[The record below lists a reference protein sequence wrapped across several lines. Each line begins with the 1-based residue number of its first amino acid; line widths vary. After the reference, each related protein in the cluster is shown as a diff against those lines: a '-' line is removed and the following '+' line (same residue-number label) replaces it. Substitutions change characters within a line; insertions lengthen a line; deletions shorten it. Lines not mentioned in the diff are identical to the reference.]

1 MEKIADILSSKI
13 DTLNEDDQN
22 VLKKLI
28 SKLKSFAHT
37 PLNRKHCLRMKPFI
51 ESEEITRLVANV
63 IQSYELKLM
72 PNSCFS
78 MYDSRGYYYSIALL
92 TCCIVFEKGD
102 FKQAYSVL
110 ENEVEKE
117 NKKNILVSERG
128 GENYYVMARILKIF
142 KKDTD
147 SIDSLVSKLSNVS
160 IQ

>member
-1 MEKIADILSSKI
+1 MEKIRDILLSKI
-13 DTLNEDDQN
+13 DTLNEDDQK

-51 ESEEITRLVANV
+51 ESEEVTRLVADV

-78 MYDSRGYYYSIALL
+78 MYDAIGYYYGISLL
-92 TCCIVFEKGD
+92 TCCIAFEKGD

-110 ENEVEKE
+110 ENEVVKE
-117 NKKNILVSERG
+117 NEKNALVAERG
-128 GENYYVMARILKIF
+128 GENYYVMARILNIF
-142 KKDTD
+142 KTDTE
-147 SIDSLVSKLSNVS
+147 SIDSLFTKLSNVS

>member
-1 MEKIADILSSKI
+1 MEKIADILFSKI
-13 DTLNEDDQN
+13 DTLNEDDQK

-37 PLNRKHCLRMKPFI
+37 PLNRNHCLRMKPFI
-51 ESEEITRLVANV
+51 ESEEVTKLVADV

-78 MYDSRGYYYSIALL
+78 MYDAIGYYYGIALL
-92 TCCIVFEKGD
+92 TCCIAFGKGD

-110 ENEVEKE
+110 ENEVKKE

-142 KKDTD
+142 KKDTQ
-147 SIDSLVSKLSNVS
+147 SIDSLVSKLSNVG